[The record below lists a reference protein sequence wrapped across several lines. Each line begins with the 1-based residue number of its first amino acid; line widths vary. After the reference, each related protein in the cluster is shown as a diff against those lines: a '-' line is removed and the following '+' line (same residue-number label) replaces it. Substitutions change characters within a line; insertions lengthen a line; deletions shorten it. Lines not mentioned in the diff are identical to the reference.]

1 MAKACAAQLNSR
13 APRRCF
19 HSVYAR
25 SVLPRQHAGSMQAHI
40 GKISPA
46 RWAELFRV
54 KVHVHAALHVHA
66 AIGMDETIFALSSA
80 PGRSGVAVIRISGPS
95 AGDTICA
102 LTGRKTPPTPRVAT
116 VQALRDPQTRQ
127 TLDIAMLIYFKGPK
141 SFTGEDS
148 AELHVHGSPAVVEEV
163 LECLSKQV
171 RWGWT
176 ESRVQTNRE
185 QENGSARI

>member
-1 MAKACAAQLNSR
+1 MSILQRSSCLRKCMAKACAAQLNSR

-19 HSVYAR
+19 HSLYAR
-25 SVLPRQHAGSMQAHI
+25 SVLSRQHAGSMQAYI
-40 GKISPA
+40 GKISPP
-46 RWAELFRV
+46 RWAELCRA
-54 KVHVHAALHVHA
+54 KVHVHAAM
-66 AIGMDETIFALSSA
+66 GMDETIFALSSA

-116 VQALRDPQTRQ
+116 VQALRDPRTRQ

-171 RWGWT
+171 RWGWR
-176 ESRVQTNRE
+176 ESRV
-185 QENGSARI
+185 